1 MHLETESWSGVKCN
15 LKGRRWP
22 AVLLISLLLSGLAG
36 CAEQPELASPY
47 GFPESG
53 LLSLVTDD
61 ESLRPDGYAAHL
73 CVPAADAD
81 LDTDGV
87 NAKAFGL
94 FDLSGA
100 EVLSQHNI
108 YDKVYPAS
116 TTKILTCLIALE
128 RGDMNETVTVPEE
141 AKITVSGSSMADLQP
156 GDALPLR
163 DLLYGLM
170 VPSGN
175 DAAVAIAH
183 HISGDVE
190 GFASVM
196 NSRAKQLGATHSHF
210 VNPHGLP
217 DEDHYVTVYD
227 MYLIF
232 QEAMKNPE
240 FRKIARTAE
249 YTCAVEHPSDISKNR
264 DVTWTSGNAFYSGKF
279 SFAENMEIL
288 CGKTGH
294 TNAAG
299 FCLVLGEKDAAGK
312 QYVSIIMN
320 SPIYEQMYVSMR
332 TLAAKSQK

>member
-1 MHLETESWSGVKCN
+1 MKYD
-15 LKGRRWP
+15 LKGRLCP
-22 AVLLISLLLSGLAG
+22 AVLLVCLTAAILSG
-36 CAEQPELASPY
+36 CSQPELENTY
-47 GFPESG
+47 CFPESG
-53 LLSLVTDD
+53 LLSLITDD
-61 ESLRPDGYAAHL
+61 QGLRPEGYAADL
-73 CVPAADAD
+73 CVPEADAD
-81 LDTDGV
+81 LNTDGV

-128 RGDMNETVTVPEE
+128 RGDPDEMVTVPEE
-141 AKITVSGSSMADLQP
+141 ARITVSGSSMADLQP
-156 GDALPLR
+156 GDQLPLR

-217 DEDHYVTVYD
+217 DEEHYVTVYD

-249 YTCAVEHPSDISKNR
+249 YTCAVEHPADLSKNR

-279 SFAENMEIL
+279 SFADNMEIL

-332 TLAAKSQK
+332 TLAAKSQQ

>member
-1 MHLETESWSGVKCN
+1 M
-15 LKGRRWP
+15 P
-22 AVLLISLLLSGLAG
+22 AIIFLSAGLVLSG
-36 CAEQPELASPY
+36 CSKPELENTY
-47 GFPESG
+47 RFPEEG

-61 ESLRPDGYAAHL
+61 TQLRPKGYAADL
-73 CVPAADAD
+73 CVPEEDAD
-81 LDTDGV
+81 LNTEGV

-100 EVLSQHNI
+100 EVLSQHNV
-108 YDKVYPAS
+108 YEKVYPAS

-128 RGDMNETVTVPEE
+128 RGDLDEVVTVPDES
-141 AKITVSGSSMADLQP
+141 KITVSGSSMADLQP
-156 GDALPLR
+156 GDSLFLR

-210 VNPHGLP
+210 MNPHGLP

-232 QEAMKNPE
+232 REAMKNEE

-249 YTCAVEHPSDISKNR
+249 YTCHVEHPSDVSKAR
-264 DVTWTSGNAFYSGKF
+264 DVTWTSGNAFYNGKY
-279 SFAENMEIL
+279 SFADNMEIL

-299 FCLVLGEKDAAGK
+299 FCLVLGEKDTAGK

-332 TLAAKSQK
+332 NLAAKSQQ